1 MKKFPANPGRENQP
15 DREPQPPSQTGKTIT
30 FPGFFSPVFREMNSD
45 WSLSETVLNNFAKK
59 FPMKILTAEV
69 SIKALQKNRKIC
81 SNGKFLNEN
90 RSPKTVHP
98 KAVHRKLLLSFAQTF
113 GQLPPTGY
121 WITVTV
127 IGHRIGHRIG
137 LLDLQLECGL

>member
-59 FPMKILTAEV
+59 FPMKILNAEV
-69 SIKALQKNRKIC
+69 SIKALQKKQ
-81 SNGKFLNEN
+81 EN
-90 RSPKTVHP
+90 
-98 KAVHRKLLLSFAQTF
+98 LLEWKVFK
-113 GQLPPTGY
+113 
-121 WITVTV
+121 
-127 IGHRIGHRIG
+127 
-137 LLDLQLECGL
+137 

>member
-1 MKKFPANPGRENQP
+1 MFAEQHPDPFISFQLPSFGSFQLPLAPFFQLIRTPSSSLLSATFSASFRSLFNAFNSWMKKFPANLGRENQP

-69 SIKALQKNRKIC
+69 SIKALQKKQ
-81 SNGKFLNEN
+81 EN
-90 RSPKTVHP
+90 
-98 KAVHRKLLLSFAQTF
+98 LLEWKVFK
-113 GQLPPTGY
+113 
-121 WITVTV
+121 
-127 IGHRIGHRIG
+127 
-137 LLDLQLECGL
+137 